1 MSEQCRCREISK
13 DLTRMECKVTHL
25 LSGEG
30 ILPRI
35 DLTRMECKAVNAHD
49 NFRHITGIDLTR
61 MECKDNLGLE
71 FIDKKLK
78 YRFNQNG
85 M

>member
-1 MSEQCRCREISK
+1 MSEQCRCREISI

-61 MECKDNLGLE
+61 MECKVVY
-71 FIDKKLK
+71 K
-78 YRFNQNG
+78 
-85 M
+85 

>member
-1 MSEQCRCREISK
+1 MSEQCRCREISI

-35 DLTRMECKAVNAHD
+35 DLTRMECKV
-49 NFRHITGIDLTR
+49 FRYPVPVPVAIRIDLTR
-61 MECKDNLGLE
+61 MECKVL
-71 FIDKKLK
+71 
-78 YRFNQNG
+78 
-85 M
+85 